1 MKIVQKTLSSEEDS
15 QQLLDS
21 EDEKQ
26 AEIDVE
32 IQFKIRLKKHKI
44 QEKNQD
50 CNRILIEKF

>member
-32 IQFKIRLKKHKI
+32 IQLQNASK
-44 QEKNQD
+44 ET
-50 CNRILIEKF
+50 